1 MRNDFLGALGIF
13 GLFAFLAASYNLL
26 SGRPFA
32 ESLLTGATAGAL
44 ILALFLLALLPVA
57 VVNFRR
63 RKRAIEARASQIVR
77 MLTLIRH
84 ALKTKSYDEFVA
96 NFSNPGDEPDVF
108 DRNRLEHHFMMK
120 ISASCW
126 YSGTAMYAEGSP
138 PFLSLQGGGDDYGVF
153 ITAGTEPDSIML
165 NFRVPMDQRVGR
177 DARAM
182 VRLLRVSHGWRSM
195 ADTERELGFRL
206 SDRG

>member
-1 MRNDFLGALGIF
+1 MRNDILGALGIF

-26 SGRPFA
+26 GGRPFG
-32 ESLLTGATAGAL
+32 ESLLAGATVGGL
-44 ILALFLLALLPVA
+44 ILALLLLALLPVA
-57 VVNFRR
+57 LVNFRR
-63 RKRAIEARASQIVR
+63 RRHAIEARASQIVR

-96 NFSNPGDEPDVF
+96 NFSNPGDEPDVL
-108 DRNRLEHHFMMK
+108 DRHRLEHHFMMK

-126 YSGTAMYAEGSP
+126 YSGTAMYAESSR

-153 ITAGTEPDSIML
+153 ITSGTEPDSIML
-165 NFRVPMDQRVGR
+165 DFRVPMDQRAGR

-182 VRLLRVSHGWRSM
+182 VRSLRVSQGWKSM
-195 ADTERELGFRL
+195 TDIERELGFKL
-206 SDRG
+206 SD